1 MKIPKRILN
10 RQGELRAISI
20 LMLRH
25 MEITLSPIDRIIF
38 LRLLV
43 CYGGRKISII
53 DLKALSDE
61 VKVNWLTLKKSL
73 DVLVEKGLCE
83 QLEEKII
90 QLNKVLL
97 PKQVGYRGRGKP
109 FNRQSVALEKVNEVS
124 EQIEQLKAS
133 QFTLISIKNTEM
145 KKAASELVS
154 RYPRHDFLETLF
166 GLMFDVKISH
176 KQKNADELLELNYKQ
191 WLVLV
196 NIVLSSD
203 ANGIVFDV
211 GTYELSKWTGMSRNA
226 LQRAIADLF
235 DMGILRSKLDGTLNN
250 NLLNSVAP
258 VYCLN
263 LSAAIWGVKR
273 IFGHYYFLK
282 FPNEY
287 TSIVEQAFN
296 FIQYL
301 AALDQAKK
309 ASSSCNSIVHELAKV
324 FDEVIDQTIQSK
336 LGNAIREEFNFV
348 SQFEKNFG
356 QYIQLMIPSF
366 RMGKSSL
373 NTDQANV
380 ARIDFF
386 LNYLIQV
393 KISNIGQAEIWLRS
407 PMPRP
412 LIAWFDQYLTKIKLP
427 EFQPNSITLKENSR
441 VIQIPLK
448 QLVEESRAKILFA
461 ICQTLLSSEMMLF
474 IKEVRELVSSK
485 VSFDHAVLP
494 LQNSD
499 LCDRVYFCR
508 YDDEEIKQKTE
519 QDAFHLLK
527 FEQISVDPVEYA
539 LNRKDLKLSLE
550 DQKQYGLF
558 NPKNNNKN

>member
-1 MKIPKRILN
+1 MKNSEKLLN

-25 MEITLSPIDRIIF
+25 MEISLSPIDRIIF
-38 LRLLV
+38 LRLLI
-43 CYGGRKISII
+43 CYGGRRISIS
-53 DLKALSDE
+53 DLKALAKE

-83 QLEEKII
+83 RAEEKVIK
-90 QLNKVLL
+90 LNKVLL
-97 PKQVGYRGRGKP
+97 PRQVGYRWRWKP
-109 FNRQSVALEKVNEVS
+109 SDQLIIALDKAKEGDQPAVE
-124 EQIEQLKAS
+124 LKENKSAK
-133 QFTLISIKNTEM
+133 LSIKKM
-145 KKAASELVS
+145 RFKKTASELVAS
-154 RYPRHDFLETLF
+154 YPRYDFLEILF

-191 WLVLV
+191 WLILV
-196 NIVLSSD
+196 NMVLSSD

-226 LQRAIADLF
+226 LQRAIAYLF

-263 LSAAIWGVKR
+263 LSAAIWGEKR
-273 IFGHYYFLK
+273 IFGHYYFLR
-282 FPNEY
+282 FPDEY

-301 AALDQAKK
+301 AALDQANK
-309 ASSSCNSIVHELAKV
+309 ASPSCNNIMNELAKV
-324 FDEVIDQTIQSK
+324 SEEVNYQIIQSK
-336 LGNAIREEFNFV
+336 LSHEIREEFNFV
-348 SQFEKNFG
+348 TQFEKNFG

-366 RMGKSSL
+366 SMGKSLL

-380 ARIDFF
+380 ARIDFL

-393 KISNIGQAEIWLRS
+393 KISNLGQAEIWLNS
-407 PMPRP
+407 PMPRS
-412 LIAWFDQYLTKIKLP
+412 LIAWFDQYLTKITLP
-427 EFQPNSITLKENSR
+427 KFQSNSTSLKENSQ
-441 VIQIPLK
+441 VTQIPLK
-448 QLVEESRAKILFA
+448 QLIEESRAKILFA
-461 ICQTLLSSEMMLF
+461 ICQALFRSEMKPF
-474 IKEVRELVSSK
+474 IKEVRKLENSK
-485 VSFDHAVLP
+485 VYFDHAVLP

-508 YDDEEIKQKTE
+508 YDAEERKQKKE
-519 QDAFHLLK
+519 QDAFHMLE

-539 LNRKDLKLSLE
+539 LNCKELNLSLE
-550 DQKQYGLF
+550 DQKRYGLF
-558 NPKNNNKN
+558 NPKK